1 MVCLHLPR
9 PRPRPIELGF
19 MIMFGNVCTE
29 PGPRLMQFSI
39 GSVHMIAV
47 SVSVSVNIPLS
58 MAKLFYE
65 LIPESYVK

>member
-1 MVCLHLPR
+1 MVCLHL

-19 MIMFGNVCTE
+19 MIMFGNVYTE

-39 GSVHMIAV
+39 DSVHMIAV

-58 MAKLFYE
+58 MAKLFYQ
-65 LIPESYVK
+65 LVPECYVK